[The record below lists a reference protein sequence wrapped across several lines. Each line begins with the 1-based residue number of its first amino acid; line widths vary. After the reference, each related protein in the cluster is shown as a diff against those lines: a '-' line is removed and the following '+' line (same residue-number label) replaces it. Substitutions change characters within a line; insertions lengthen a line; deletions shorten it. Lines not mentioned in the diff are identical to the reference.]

1 MGNKIENQQNYI
13 ENGMFFG
20 AAVVVPTSGSA
31 FNAASGDNPQF
42 GFLAGGLYVG
52 GQGDVALKTVDGS
65 VVTFVSASGFIPG
78 LIAAVSSSST
88 ATAILALR

>member
-1 MGNKIENQQNYI
+1 
-13 ENGMFFG
+13 
-20 AAVVVPTSGSA
+20 
-31 FNAASGDNPQF
+31 
-42 GFLAGGLYVG
+42 LYVG

>member
-13 ENGMFFG
+13 ENGMFSG

-31 FNAASGDNPQF
+31 FNLASGDNPQF

-52 GQGDVALKTVDGS
+52 GQGNVALKTVDGS

-88 ATAILALR
+88 ATEILALR

>member
-1 MGNKIENQQNYI
+1 
-13 ENGMFFG
+13 MFSG